1 MHPLPGTNVENLD
14 TPCLVVDLDAVDRNI
29 ARRAD
34 AARKAG
40 IALRPHAKTHK
51 SARFGRRQ
59 VAAGAVGLCCQKVGE
74 VEAMVAGGIADILL
88 TNEIVGPA
96 KLVRLAALARQ
107 ATLRTVVD
115 NAEAAAALG
124 AAARAAGV
132 TLGVLVDCD
141 LGQARTGIADPGL
154 AAELGRFAA
163 RTDGLRFDG
172 LQAYH
177 GGIQHVAGWAAR
189 KAASD
194 AANRL
199 LAEFRSAFAA
209 AGLTPAIV
217 SGAGTGTF
225 GFQAQAGYTEWQCG
239 TYIFMDRQYR
249 DIGGDDGGA
258 YGPFE
263 QALTVL
269 TTVMSL
275 PAPDRIV
282 VDAGLKSLSI
292 DGGLPAVPGLPGW
305 NFAFGGD
312 EHGKLLRATEDAAAR
327 PKLGDRL
334 HVVPGH
340 GDTTI
345 NLHDEYFVVGG
356 GKLLGVWPVEA
367 RGKVR

>member
-1 MHPLPGTNVENLD
+1 VQPLPGTNVEELD

-29 ARRAD
+29 ARMAET
-34 AARKAG
+34 ARKAG
-40 IALRPHAKTHK
+40 LALRPHAKTHK

-59 VAAGAVGLCCQKVGE
+59 VAAGAVGLCCPKVGE
-74 VEAMVAGGIADILL
+74 VEAVVAGGIADILL
-88 TNEIVGPA
+88 TNEIVGAP
-96 KLVRLAALARQ
+96 KLARLAALARQ
-107 ATLRTVVD
+107 ATVRTVVD

-124 AAARAAGV
+124 AAARAAGL

-141 LGQARTGIADPGL
+141 LGQARTGIADPAA
-154 AAELGRFAA
+154 AAELGRFVS

-177 GGIQHVAGWAAR
+177 GGIQHVVGWAAR

-199 LAEFRSAFAA
+199 LAQFRAAFAA
-209 AGLTPAIV
+209 AGLSPAIV

-225 GFQAQAGYTEWQCG
+225 GFQGQAGYTEWQCG

-249 DIGGDDGGA
+249 DIGGADGGP
-258 YGPFE
+258 YEPFE

-275 PAPDRIV
+275 PSPDRFV
-282 VDAGLKSLSI
+282 VDAGLKSLSV
-292 DGGLPAVPGLPGW
+292 DGGMPAIRDLPGW

-312 EHGKLLRATEDAAAR
+312 EHGKLLRASPDAAR
-327 PKLGDRL
+327 PKLGEKL
-334 HVVPGH
+334 HAVPGH

-345 NLHDEYFVVGG
+345 NLHDEYFVVSG
-356 GKLLGVWPVEA
+356 GKLVGVWPVEA